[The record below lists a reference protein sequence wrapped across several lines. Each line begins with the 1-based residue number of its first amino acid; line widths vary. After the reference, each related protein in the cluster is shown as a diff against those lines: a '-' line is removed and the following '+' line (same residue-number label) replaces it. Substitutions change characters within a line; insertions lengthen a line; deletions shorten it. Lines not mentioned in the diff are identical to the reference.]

1 MRNIVISGASKGI
14 GKAIAEKF
22 AIEKNNVFICSRNE
36 KILTNTTNE
45 INKKYGDQVQSFAA
59 NLTQKNDV
67 LKFAD
72 WILDKCE
79 AVDVLINN
87 AGDFIPGS
95 IYNEEEGTLEK
106 MINVNLFSAYHLT
119 RALLP
124 TMMKKKSGHIF
135 NMSSIASLSAYHNG
149 GSYSISKY
157 ALTGFSK
164 NLREEMKSFNIKVTT
179 VYPGAVYTSSWEDAG
194 VLPQRIM
201 EADDIVNMIYAAS
214 LLSPQ
219 ACVEDIVI
227 RPILGDLP

>member
-1 MRNIVISGASKGI
+1 MNIVISGASKGI

-22 AIEKNNVFICSRNE
+22 ATAKNNIFICSRNE
-36 KILTNTTNE
+36 KQLTDTTKE
-45 INKKYGDQVQSFAA
+45 LNKKYDNQTKCFAA
-59 NLTQKNDV
+59 DLTQRNDV

-72 WILDKCE
+72 WIKNKCE
-79 AVDVLINN
+79 NVDVLVNN

-95 IYNEEEGTLEK
+95 IYNEEEGVLEK
-106 MINVNLFSAYHLT
+106 MIKVNLFSAYYLT
-119 RALLP
+119 RAFLP
-124 TMMKKKSGHIF
+124 GMMKKKSGHIF

-157 ALTGFSK
+157 AMMGFSK
-164 NLREEMKSFNIKVTT
+164 NLREEMKPYHIKVTT
-179 VYPGAVYTSSWEDAG
+179 VYPGAVYTSSWKDSG
-194 VLPQRIM
+194 VHAKRIM
-201 EADDIVNMIYAAS
+201 EADDIANMVYAAS